1 MKTVAWALLT
11 TVFAVGSAMPAHST
25 APVMKTIQL
34 KELWQVGGD
43 SDAEGEAFGSIYDL
57 TVDADGNVYILDGQ
71 AVEVRMFS
79 HDGAYIRT
87 FGREGEGPGE
97 FRYPMGVV
105 MLPDQRMAVYQS
117 SPPRLMAFN
126 RDGKSS
132 DLSID
137 FDSNHPIQFL
147 SNVQCAKDSIVITG
161 MDIRTSPQVQER
173 ISRVMRFDA
182 EGKFMCELAA
192 STARLEF
199 DKPVIRDE
207 RSPYVRCG
215 ASGTAYIADSWN
227 YHIDAYKPD
236 CTTPNVIEER
246 HEHHR
251 RTPKEIADIEA
262 YYRRGGG
269 TQGVQ
274 LDISKYDPDVRWMG
288 VDAGDRLWVLPSRKD
303 KSDHSVG
310 VFDVFNSM
318 HQVVGSVDLK
328 CETAA
333 RDMYFLRGDRFF
345 VVHVPVSDKDLKPAS
360 VGCYELPAI

>member
-1 MKTVAWALLT
+1 MKTIAWALLT
-11 TVFAVGSAMPAHST
+11 TVFAMGSAMPAHST
-25 APVMKTIQL
+25 APAAKMIQL
-34 KELWQVGGD
+34 KELWHVGGD

-79 HDGAYIRT
+79 RDGAYIRA

-105 MLPDQRMAVYQS
+105 MLPDKRMAVYQS
-117 SPPRLMAFN
+117 SPPRLVAFDRN
-126 RDGKSS
+126 GNSS

-137 FDSNHPIQFL
+137 IDSDHPIQFL

-161 MDIRTSPQVQER
+161 MDIRMSPQVQER

-182 EGKFMCELAA
+182 QGRFMCELAA

-199 DKPVIRDE
+199 DKPVTRDE

-215 ASGTAYIADSWN
+215 ASGTAYIADCWN
-227 YHIDAYKPD
+227 YHIDAYEPN
-236 CTTPNVIEER
+236 CATRNVIEQG
-246 HEHHR
+246 HEHRHR
-251 RTPKEIADIEA
+251 TSREIADIEA
-262 YYRRGGG
+262 YYRRVGG

-288 VDAGDRLWVLPSRKD
+288 VDAGDRLWVLPSRED
-303 KSDHSVG
+303 KSEGSLG
-310 VFDVFNSM
+310 VFDVFNPM
-318 HQVVGSVDLK
+318 RQAVGSFDLK
-328 CETAA
+328 GETAA

-345 VVHVPVSDKDLKPAS
+345 VVHVPASDKDLEPAS
-360 VGCYELPAI
+360 VSCYQLPVI